1 MSDYKLVCSTT
12 VQGLN
17 DQVNALLEQGYVLLG
32 SHTHQKSIIS
42 NVDNV
47 YTHPN
52 DWVNAYCI
60 SMYKSS

>member
-12 VQGLN
+12 VNNLES
-17 DQVNALLEQGYVLLG
+17 QVNALLERGYIPLG
-32 SHTHQKSIIS
+32 SHTHQKSS
-42 NVDNV
+42 NNLSNDN
-47 YTHPN
+47 PN